1 VRHFIAGLAAAVVF
15 SASSSAQSLKYQSV
29 TTFSTGSSSPVY
41 IAAGDFNGDG
51 KPDIAV
57 PDYYG
62 KTISVYLNR
71 GDGTFGVPVVT
82 SLNIPN
88 TLGAILVGDINEDG
102 KQDLIVSTVAGS
114 QFAIPMLGQGDGT
127 FSQQPGIA
135 NSFGFLSGKLAD
147 FNGDGHLDLFLGGDG
162 EPYLFM
168 GKGDGTFTQQSIPNG
183 SFPGDYFSAAVG
195 DLNGDKLLDAV
206 GGDYGDPGNQGGSI
220 DVFPANAGGGFGAPS
235 FLQASTIANPQT
247 VELADFNHDGKLDL
261 LVAGNGGVFVAP
273 GNGDGTFQLQPSQ
286 LILIS
291 ATQLVGVSTS
301 SSGLPVD
308 LNQDGQPDV
317 AALDGT
323 GGVLTLV
330 LNDGTGTFPNALN
343 SPYVYQLAA
352 NSFRIITA
360 DFNGDGL
367 PDFAVSNSAGKFVSM
382 LLSSGLPTPII
393 SIASS
398 GNVALVGSMVS
409 LQVKVN
415 GIGKTPTGTV
425 TFMDGATK
433 IGTQQLDTTGS
444 ATITTSSLGAG
455 VHSLVAN
462 YPGDSNYN
470 PVSSPALS
478 ESITDFQVSLAQ
490 SSQTVT
496 AGASATYA
504 MTVTPVAGFSGEVTL
519 TCSGLPALAQCGSA
533 TANVTSGP
541 TNVKVVVSTAAAA
554 SAQNHL
560 ATKAI
565 YYCVLFGAFS
575 FCYASRKRRG
585 IFAGSSSVLVIALA
599 VGLSGCGGGSKGSS
613 QPGTP
618 SGTTSFTITAS
629 TTQSGTTVT
638 HTSKATLVVQ

>member
-1 VRHFIAGLAAAVVF
+1 MRHFIAGLAAAVIF

-29 TTFSTGSSSPVY
+29 TTLSTGSSSPVY

-57 PDYYG
+57 PDHSG

-71 GDGTFGVPVVT
+71 GDGTFGAPVVT

-88 TLGAILVGDINEDG
+88 TLGAIVVGDINEDG

-114 QFAIPMLGQGDGT
+114 QFAIPLLGQGDGT

-162 EPYLFM
+162 EPYLFI

-183 SFPGDYFSAAVG
+183 SSPGDYFSLAVG
-195 DLNGDKLLDAV
+195 DLNGDKLLDVV
-206 GGDYGDPGNQGGSI
+206 GADSGAPGGQGGSI
-220 DVFPANAGGGFGAPS
+220 DVFPAAAAGGFGSPE
-235 FLQASTIANPQT
+235 FLQASLISNPLS
-247 VELADFNHDGKLDL
+247 VDLADFNHDGKLDL
-261 LVAGNGGVFVAP
+261 LVAGNGGVFVAL
-273 GNGDGTFQLQPSQ
+273 GNGDGTFQLQPDQ

-301 SSGLPVD
+301 GSGLQVD

-352 NSFRIITA
+352 NSFCIITA
-360 DFNGDGL
+360 DFDGDGF
-367 PDFAVSNSAGKFVSM
+367 PDFAVSNSGGNFVSL
-382 LLSSGLPTPII
+382 LLSSKLPTPII

-398 GNVALVGSMVS
+398 GNAVLVGSMVS
-409 LQVKVN
+409 LQVKIN
-415 GIGKTPTGTV
+415 GVAKTPTGTV
-425 TFMDGATK
+425 TFMDGATT
-433 IGTQQLDTTGS
+433 IGTQQLDASGS
-444 ATITTSSLGAG
+444 ATITTSSLNVG
-455 VHSLVAN
+455 VHSLVAS
-462 YPGDSNYN
+462 YAGDSNYSA
-470 PVSSPALS
+470 VSSPALS
-478 ESITDFQVSLAQ
+478 ESITDFQVSIPQ
-490 SSQTVT
+490 SSQTVG
-496 AGASATYA
+496 AGASATFVVS
-504 MTVTPVAGFSGEVTL
+504 VTPLAGFSGDVTF
-519 TCSGLPALAQCGSA
+519 TCTGLPALAQCGSA

-541 TNVKVVVSTAAAA
+541 TNVNVVVNTAAAA
-554 SAQNHL
+554 SAQSRL
-560 ATKAI
+560 ASTSI
-565 YYCVLFGAFS
+565 YYCVLLGAFS
-575 FCYASRKRRG
+575 FCYVSRKRRG
-585 IFAGSSSVLVIALA
+585 LFAGSSAVLLIALA
-599 VGLSGCGGGSKGSS
+599 IGLSGCGGGSKVSS

-629 TTQSGTTVT
+629 TTQNGVSVT
-638 HTSKATLVVQ
+638 HTSKATLIVQ